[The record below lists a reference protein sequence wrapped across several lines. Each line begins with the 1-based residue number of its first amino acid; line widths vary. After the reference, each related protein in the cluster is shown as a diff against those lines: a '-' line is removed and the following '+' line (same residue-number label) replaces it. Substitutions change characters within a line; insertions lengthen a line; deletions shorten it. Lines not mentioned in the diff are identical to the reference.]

1 MPSDY
6 PFLDGLRVSSTA
18 RAILENL
25 EPDKTQGGARKCV
38 GAEAVEARLEA
49 EFSSG
54 GEAALHRLRDDAR
67 AVAAATG
74 HAAEFARLDKIA
86 GALLA
91 TRPAEVLKSGV
102 ALARAAGEP
111 FDAGRVSGHSPRAAP
126 DRPRGAPLVLPR
138 KIQDA

>member
-1 MPSDY
+1 MGRVLTIERNLKNRKNVGKFLERTPALPSDY

-54 GEAALHRLRDDAR
+54 GEAALHRLRDDFEAMR
-67 AVAAATG
+67 HRLESANAFKDDDAAILR
-74 HAAEFARLDKIA
+74 F
-86 GALLA
+86 
-91 TRPAEVLKSGV
+91 
-102 ALARAAGEP
+102 
-111 FDAGRVSGHSPRAAP
+111 
-126 DRPRGAPLVLPR
+126 
-138 KIQDA
+138 